1 MVVEV
6 IFWGVLLKCKLL
18 REVSASEFVP
28 QLPFGSLEPG
38 PVWLEGKMMLR
49 VQRAWHCALFSNPSG
64 YESDYTQPVSGCQ
77 DNPTCFPKIWPQT
90 WGSAWP
96 VSPKWEQTPPS
107 IWLCPAPRL
116 SLQSPPPLPLFLSSP
131 SILLPFLPSP
141 CLLSLLFCWKTKSRS
156 RFGWN
161 HIRCH
166 TLSAHIPPSLH
177 SHCLVL

>member
-1 MVVEV
+1 MLVSS
-6 IFWGVLLKCKLL
+6 FLSCLLGLW
-18 REVSASEFVP
+18 
-28 QLPFGSLEPG
+28 SLGLSGWKERGCWEYREPG
-38 PVWLEGKMMLR
+38 TVPP
-49 VQRAWHCALFSNPSG
+49 FSNPSG
-64 YESDYTQPVSGCQ
+64 YESDYTQAVSGCQ

-131 SILLPFLPSP
+131 SLLLPFLPSP
-141 CLLSLLFCWKTKSRS
+141 CLLSLIFCWKTKSRS
-156 RFGWN
+156 RFGWS

-166 TLSAHIPPSLH
+166 TLSPHIQPSLH